1 MQIEFSIK
9 FRGQYYA
16 LRNEVLRNRLG
27 EVALSIENA
36 ATIHDIPNLKKLK
49 GYTSSWR
56 IRMGDYRIGVQIK
69 GDTVIFADFDH
80 RKDIYSRFP

>member
-69 GDTVIFADFDH
+69 GDTVIFADFDL
-80 RKDIYSRFP
+80 REDIYSLFP